1 MRYQRARRETR
12 PEESG
17 TREGQVS
24 RSRVWSTTFN
34 GAKRSVKGRT
44 ESACGIWKHDMFL
57 AGASLWG
64 VMGEDV
70 ILEKVIG
77 CGKWKPGDGEHK
89 KLKKFGCKVE
99 ERQWRFFPYV
109 SCSTF
114 VSHIVGDVTH
124 TAFFLRNELIVFYAR
139 TVSKEA
145 RSLTK
150 PWPVAVSFETSQ
162 GHLFLYPALPVLRY
176 RLYTQVAIF

>member
-1 MRYQRARRETR
+1 MIKSPVKKDNWAKMFENEISESQERNKTRRIWNQR
-12 PEESG
+12 S
-17 TREGQVS
+17 QVS

-34 GAKRSVKGRT
+34 GAKRSVKRRT

-124 TAFFLRNELIVFYAR
+124 TAFFLRNELIVFLCQD
-139 TVSKEA
+139 SIKG
-145 RSLTK
+145 S
-150 PWPVAVSFETSQ
+150 
-162 GHLFLYPALPVLRY
+162 
-176 RLYTQVAIF
+176 